1 MNTYLSAL
9 GWWNLIGSFFML
21 CFFHEETGRKVFNEW
36 TKIFIKPFTL
46 DFWSKFWMAWAIGL
60 NVFFAATNIY
70 AAKWNLYELKL
81 FCVIFDL
88 IAYGIFTCLVLWGV
102 KAKTTGPG
110 IYSVF
115 FIFMAWITWGVFV
128 LLE

>member
-46 DFWSKFWMAWAIGL
+46 DF
-60 NVFFAATNIY
+60 
-70 AAKWNLYELKL
+70 
-81 FCVIFDL
+81 
-88 IAYGIFTCLVLWGV
+88 
-102 KAKTTGPG
+102 
-110 IYSVF
+110 
-115 FIFMAWITWGVFV
+115 
-128 LLE
+128 